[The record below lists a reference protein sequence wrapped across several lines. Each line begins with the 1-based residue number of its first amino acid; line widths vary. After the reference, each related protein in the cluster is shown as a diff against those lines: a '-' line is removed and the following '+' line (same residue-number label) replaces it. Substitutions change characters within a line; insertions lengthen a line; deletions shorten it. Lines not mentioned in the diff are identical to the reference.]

1 MVSSAPDWKPPQ
13 TQIVRAVERSFIPL
27 WLTQVGSLA
36 GLATLV
42 FTVVERIFSG
52 RPRLLLSGTV
62 FHRYTTCANRSSEE
76 IYIRSLKTYPGGA
89 QSRRVTQSIILSGPL
104 SKNRLPRR
112 AVRTANDI
120 SRSFLSTGHY
130 WRRTTSVGPH
140 LWLSC
145 LGESRKQC
153 GFPRCQCSSLPPQEV
168 FDACIKPDYHPRA
181 DGGWYSRRDSACV
194 ELSMATLRH
203 RWQPGRQ
210 EDPPLK
216 RHPSDRMS
224 VRRAILPRMKPIT

>member
-89 QSRRVTQSIILSGPL
+89 QIAKGDSIDNIVRGHSQKIVCRDVRSEQRTTFPARFYRRVTTGGG
-104 SKNRLPRR
+104 RR
-112 AVRTANDI
+112 ALGPICGCHVLAKVESNVASPGASAPLYLRKKCSTPASSLTITHERTAVGIHDATQLV
-120 SRSFLSTGHY
+120 SSYL
-130 WRRTTSVGPH
+130 WRHSAT
-140 LWLSC
+140 
-145 LGESRKQC
+145 
-153 GFPRCQCSSLPPQEV
+153 
-168 FDACIKPDYHPRA
+168 
-181 DGGWYSRRDSACV
+181 DGNPAGKKI
-194 ELSMATLRH
+194 H
-203 RWQPGRQ
+203 R
-210 EDPPLK
+210 
-216 RHPSDRMS
+216 
-224 VRRAILPRMKPIT
+224 